1 MANAA
6 TVGQVCG
13 EAVAIERS
21 TPASH
26 RSLEPGAVFTIWRPA
41 GVITIGG
48 TPYRQ
53 RFRQGAFADLI
64 DTVASIKRSGEE
76 VGTGIYTAA
85 EVAPDGSG
93 VTLTIEVLTPVP
105 AKAAA

>member
-41 GVITIGG
+41 GVI
-48 TPYRQ
+48 
-53 RFRQGAFADLI
+53 
-64 DTVASIKRSGEE
+64 KRSGEE